1 MGMWRHRVNT
11 PTSLE
16 YFRQEFSIPADVHL
30 KLAGDNDTIVPTDHT
45 MPFPVVAFIE
55 CGLRLPLDPLFRQVL
70 YFYRLNPMQLTINS
84 YRIINGIIALARQ
97 ENLRIT
103 LADLQY
109 CYTMCPLDLKD
120 RGFVYYLKP
129 RSTQYKII
137 ADLPDSNKG
146 AGDDYLIASGNWE
159 FGPDE
164 DVHLY
169 PLPRTLTEGKSK
181 SPESTLS
188 CFHSTLKYFCCF

>member
-1 MGMWRHRVNT
+1 M
-11 PTSLE
+11 
-16 YFRQEFSIPADVHL
+16 
-30 KLAGDNDTIVPTDHT
+30 PTDHT
-45 MPFPVVAFIE
+45 MPFPIVAFTE

-70 YFYRLNPMQLTINS
+70 HFYKLNPMQLTINS
-84 YRIINGIIALARQ
+84 YRVINGIIALARQ

-146 AGDDYLIASGNWE
+146 AGDDFLIASGNWE

-169 PLPRTLTEGKSK
+169 PLPRTITEGKSK

-188 CFHSTLKYFCCF
+188 CFYLSP